1 MARSSFSITLNR
13 TGLDAAIDDNINRQ
27 LPFIVSKALN
37 DTAKNARD
45 ALRTAM
51 PQYFDRPTPYTM
63 NSVRI
68 TYATKARLAA
78 TVGYKDESFKGT
90 PATKYLLPE
99 VEGGNRNVKRMEQ
112 SLRRIG
118 LLPVDMYL
126 VPGSAARLD
135 QYGNVWRGQVV
146 EVLAYLQAF
155 GEQGYR
161 ANMTSKRRDRL
172 ARGVKGA
179 MGYSYF
185 VLPRREGKLLP
196 GIYRRQHYGNDARI
210 AHLAHGAAKPVFIFV
225 RTPHYA
231 QRFPFDTIVGNA
243 VSSNLDSNTAAAF
256 ALAVSTPKR

>member
-1 MARSSFSITLNR
+1 MARNSFSMTLDKSQ
-13 TGLDAAIDDNINRQ
+13 LDSAIDANVNRQ
-27 LPFIVSKALN
+27 LPFIIVTALN
-37 DTAKNARD
+37 NTAKDGRA

-68 TYATKARLAA
+68 TYATKANLVA

-99 VEGGNRNVKRMEQ
+99 VEGGDRNAKRMEE
-112 SLRRIG
+112 SLRRVG
-118 LLPVDMYL
+118 LLPSGMYL
-126 VPGSAARLD
+126 VPGSAAKLD
-135 QYGNVWRGQVV
+135 QYGNVSRGQIV

-172 ARGVKGA
+172 ARGIKGVR
-179 MGYSYF
+179 GYSYF
-185 VLPRREGKLLP
+185 VLVRRQGKLLP
-196 GIYRRQHYGNDARI
+196 GIYLRQHYGSDPRI

-225 RTPHYA
+225 NTPRYPK
-231 QRFPFDTIVGNA
+231 RFPFDDIVNST
-243 VSSNLDSNTAAAF
+243 VEENLTANMAAAF
-256 ALAVSTPKR
+256 ALAMQSQR